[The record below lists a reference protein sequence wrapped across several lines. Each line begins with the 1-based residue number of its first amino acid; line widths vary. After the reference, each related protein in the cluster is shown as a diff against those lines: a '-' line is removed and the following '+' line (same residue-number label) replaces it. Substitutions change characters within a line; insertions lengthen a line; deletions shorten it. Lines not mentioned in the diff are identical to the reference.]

1 MDKTHCSTHPK
12 TQERRGTQLP
22 KASNQEVSA
31 LWDCAFFTCRK
42 ALLREFYSP
51 VVSRGL
57 KAASNRQ
64 QRGGFSWDGDW
75 HGAGRNSFIP
85 SASPSGSEER
95 QRTRMACTTLGSM
108 IYSRPI

>member
-1 MDKTHCSTHPK
+1 MDKTHCRTHPK
-12 TQERRGTQLP
+12 TQERRETQLP

-64 QRGGFSWDGDW
+64 QRGVFPGMGIGIVLEETVLYHLLPPLVQRRGKGQEW
-75 HGAGRNSFIP
+75 HAP
-85 SASPSGSEER
+85 LLA
-95 QRTRMACTTLGSM
+95 A
-108 IYSRPI
+108 